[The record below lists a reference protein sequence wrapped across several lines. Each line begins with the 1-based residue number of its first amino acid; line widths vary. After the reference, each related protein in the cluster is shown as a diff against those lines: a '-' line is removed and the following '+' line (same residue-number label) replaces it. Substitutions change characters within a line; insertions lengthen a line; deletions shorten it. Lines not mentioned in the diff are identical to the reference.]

1 MVIILDIMAL
11 WHCSDSGRAGRSVCG
26 RASFPL
32 GCFSSSRFLVV
43 FWMMSPF
50 HWFLFVWDHPWQV
63 FLHLC
68 PWRWHIVLPLLALE
82 HEYLPDCL
90 VDWKMSLNTYAFL
103 KKSGDIPW
111 ICFEHVAFGGVGTV
125 RLCMLWEQCV
135 LGWRLL
141 QKLGKACS
149 IQSCACFFLWE
160 QGKFSASSH
169 IGCWYLL
176 AEDGTAY
183 IPHVKSSWVFSSL
196 FSSSLSRV
204 WLCSFV
210 GIEP

>member
-1 MVIILDIMAL
+1 MTHSAALPCPRALDYWIFGL
-11 WHCSDSGRAGRSVCG
+11 
-26 RASFPL
+26 
-32 GCFSSSRFLVV
+32 FS
-43 FWMMSPF
+43 
-50 HWFLFVWDHPWQV
+50 
-63 FLHLC
+63 
-68 PWRWHIVLPLLALE
+68 
-82 HEYLPDCL
+82 PDFL
-90 VDWKMSLNTYAFL
+90 VDWWVEEDVFEYICLPEEEWWYCLLAIVSFVFPDVL
-103 KKSGDIPW
+103 DIPW

-141 QKLGKACS
+141 QKLGKAWS